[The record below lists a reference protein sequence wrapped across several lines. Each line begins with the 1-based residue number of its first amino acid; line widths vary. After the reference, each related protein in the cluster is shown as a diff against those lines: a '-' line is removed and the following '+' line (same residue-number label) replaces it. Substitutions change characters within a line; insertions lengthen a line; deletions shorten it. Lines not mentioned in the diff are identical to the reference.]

1 MSTAANPRA
10 DNPQQGGQEATGA
23 VASDSLAAESM
34 NQGGGFSE
42 NDNAH
47 VMGVKGSNSTLN
59 TTDTS
64 GATTLHA
71 ASDGAMREKQDAMGH
86 GADEK
91 GVTGLKY
98 PEAAGQ
104 PSFDGAVSSE
114 GYAGAPSNSS
124 SGPNTTT
131 GGTSSGATGD
141 SFADGGAGLSGS
153 SGPKAS
159 EISSG
164 SAALNQASGQTG
176 TTSSGNGGSG
186 ASGNTSGGTTSSGN
200 TSGGNTSGGTTSSG
214 TTSSGNTGGGNASSG
229 NRGDNP
235 LVTGNAGED
244 FGEAHQPG
252 KNTAPNYAGT
262 VSGAIQS
269 EGQNKPKG
277 ANLTE
282 GGDVPETGTFTGN
295 VGGQYDPGRVAE
307 NKMLKTDAID
317 TVSAGQP
324 GHGGSGQDSRTG
336 GAFDALRT
344 ERAP

>member
-34 NQGGGFSE
+34 KQGGGFSG

-47 VMGVKGSNSTLN
+47 VMGVKGANSTLN

-64 GATTLHA
+64 GATALHA
-71 ASDGAMREKQDAMGH
+71 APDGATREKQDAMGQ

-98 PEAAGQ
+98 PGAEGQ
-104 PSFDGAVSSE
+104 QSFDGATSSE
-114 GYAGAPSNSS
+114 GYAGGPSGSS

-131 GGTSSGATGD
+131 GGVSGGVTGD
-141 SFADGGAGLSGS
+141 SFADGGAGVSGS

-164 SAALNQASGQTG
+164 SAALNQGSSSTG
-176 TTSSGNGGSG
+176 TTSSSSGGSSNNTS
-186 ASGNTSGGTTSSGN
+186 SGNTSSGNISSGNASSGN
-200 TSGGNTSGGTTSSG
+200 TSGGSTS
-214 TTSSGNTGGGNASSG
+214 
-229 NRGDNP
+229 D
-235 LVTGNAGED
+235 AG
-244 FGEAHQPG
+244 
-252 KNTAPNYAGT
+252 TAPNYAAT
-262 VSGAIQS
+262 VSGAIHS
-269 EGQNKPKG
+269 SGQNQPKG

-282 GGDVPETGTFTGN
+282 GGDVPQTGTFVGD
-295 VGGQYDPGRVAE
+295 VGGQHDPGRVAE
-307 NKMLKTDAID
+307 AKMLKTDAID